1 MLSTTALVAEVLP
14 LPLSPRLL
22 PPPCTWDFSLSKE
35 LDNPSSITLS
45 LPKITKISHKCYYQS
60 FEKFLKQKLR
70 LCYIC
75 FKILRHKKKKKK
87 VVNWIRMVPHEW
99 LVKFSVFFR
108 FGCVCS
114 LLFSLLLCLFIFIRQ
129 VIVNITPHNSAFI
142 HNNFVKAIM
151 KKMPNLRRWERIW
164 IIFDNDQR
172 IWIIFNNE

>member
-45 LPKITKISHKCYYQS
+45 VPEITKISHKCYHQS

-114 LLFSLLLCLFIFIRQ
+114 LLFLYCYVYLFLLDRWSWILHLTIVFLFTTILSK
-129 VIVNITPHNSAFI
+129 PLW
-142 HNNFVKAIM
+142 
-151 KKMPNLRRWERIW
+151 KKCQI
-164 IIFDNDQR
+164 
-172 IWIIFNNE
+172 

>member
-1 MLSTTALVAEVLP
+1 MLSTTALVAEALP
-14 LPLSPRLL
+14 PSPPLL
-22 PPPCTWDFSLSKE
+22 PPPCTWDFSLSNE

-45 LPKITKISHKCYYQS
+45 LPKITKISHKCYHQS

-75 FKILRHKKKKKK
+75 FKILRPKKKKTR
-87 VVNWIRMVPHEW
+87 VVNWILTVPHEW

-114 LLFSLLLCLFIFIRQ
+114 LLFLYCYVYLFLVGRWL
-129 VIVNITPHNSAFI
+129 IVNITPHNSAFI

-164 IIFDNDQR
+164 FIFDNDQR